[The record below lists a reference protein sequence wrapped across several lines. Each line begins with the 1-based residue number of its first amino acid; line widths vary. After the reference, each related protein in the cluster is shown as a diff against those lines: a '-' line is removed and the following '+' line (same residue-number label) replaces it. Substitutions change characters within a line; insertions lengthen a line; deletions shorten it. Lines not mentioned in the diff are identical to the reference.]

1 MNEKCWYKDVCE
13 MECGSSCIRYLEM
26 EYLVD
31 NSGIPIINRYP
42 VSLIPD
48 DVDYD
53 AFCKLAGI
61 KDNILEFVN
70 TGKNLFISSSNTG
83 NGKTSWSIKLLL
95 KYFDQVWAGNGFR
108 LRGLFIHT
116 PTLLTELKN
125 FNDPLSTSYKDN
137 ILSAD
142 LVVWDD
148 IASTEMTNYDL
159 TQLLIYVDNR
169 IMNGK
174 SNIYTGNVDS
184 NINLQRLMGVR
195 LASRIWNTSE
205 LVVFRGKDRR
215 VSNGSVAG
223 SF

>member
-1 MNEKCWYKDVCE
+1 MNEKCWYKEVCNL
-13 MECGSSCIRYLEM
+13 ECTSSCIRYLEM

-31 NSGIPIINRYP
+31 NSGIPALNKYP
-42 VSLIPD
+42 ALLVPD
-48 DVDYD
+48 DVDYNS
-53 AFCKLAGI
+53 FCRLAEI

-70 TGKNLFISSSNTG
+70 GGKNLFISSSNTG
-83 NGKTSWSIKLLL
+83 NGKTSWAIKLLL
-95 KYFDQVWAGNGFR
+95 KYFNEIWAGNGFR
-108 LRGLFIHT
+108 IRGLFIHT

-125 FNDPLSTSYKDN
+125 FNDPLSTSYKEN
-137 ILSAD
+137 IMSVD

-148 IASTEMTNYDL
+148 IASTEMTSYDL

-184 NINLQRLMGVR
+184 SINLQRLMGVR
-195 LASRIWNTSE
+195 LASRVWNTSE
-205 LVVFRGKDRR
+205 IVIFKGKDRR
-215 VSNGSVAG
+215 ASGGSITG